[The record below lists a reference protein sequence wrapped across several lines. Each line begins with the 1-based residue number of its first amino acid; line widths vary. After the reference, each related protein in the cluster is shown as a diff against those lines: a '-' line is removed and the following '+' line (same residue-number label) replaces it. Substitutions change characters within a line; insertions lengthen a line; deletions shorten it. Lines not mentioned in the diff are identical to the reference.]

1 MSAARVVNLA
11 EARHRRHFA
20 RLAAQLLSMGV
31 MPGEVRSWPEPEF
44 AEAADVMEALLGR
57 PQAAAHARRQ
67 PAEPHCGE
75 KRRGLVHRSPRDHA
89 RLHEIRGGLDYADQV
104 PRWKAFEAAHPDV
117 EITYNGPFWQAVIQQ
132 DVGETLITR
141 YELSALLDKLEQ
153 MEGRRGAPKLP

>member
-20 RLAAQLLSMGV
+20 RLAAQLLSLGV

-57 PQAAAHARRQ
+57 PHVPANAGRQ
-67 PAEPHCGE
+67 PGKSRCARSGAASSTVARTTTWACTRAP
-75 KRRGLVHRSPRDHA
+75 SPRTTPTRA
-89 RLHEIRGGLDYADQV
+89 
-104 PRWKAFEAAHPDV
+104 PWKAFEAAHPDV

-153 MEGRRGAPKLP
+153 MEGRRRAPKLP

>member
-1 MSAARVVNLA
+1 
-11 EARHRRHFA
+11 
-20 RLAAQLLSMGV
+20 

-57 PQAAAHARRQ
+57 PHVAAHARRQ
-67 PAEPHCGE
+67 PGKSRCGE
-75 KRRGLVHRSPRDHA
+75 KRHG
-89 RLHEIRGGLDYADQV
+89 LHEIRGELEYADQV

-153 MEGRRGAPKLP
+153 MGST

>member
-20 RLAAQLLSMGV
+20 RLAAQLLSLGV
-31 MPGEVRSWPEPEF
+31 MPSEVRSWPEPEL

-57 PQAAAHARRQ
+57 PHVPASAGRQ
-67 PAEPHCGE
+67 PGKSRCGE
-75 KRRGLVHRSPRDHA
+75 KQRDLVHGSPHDPVG
-89 RLHEIRGGLDYADQV
+89 LHEIRGELDYADQV

-153 MEGRRGAPKLP
+153 MDGRRGAPKLP